1 MEEELFRESE
11 YEIGSLKGEGSK
23 RKSLNDYEFIEK
35 KGKTESSDVIGKG
48 AYGIVRLAKEK
59 ETGKL
64 VAIKMVKRE

>member
-11 YEIGSLKGEGSK
+11 YDIGSIKGDGNR
-23 RKSLNDYEFIEK
+23 RKCLNDYEFVQK
-35 KGKTESSDVIGKG
+35 KGVSESSDVIGKG

-64 VAIKMVKRE
+64 VAIKMVK

>member
-11 YEIGSLKGEGSK
+11 YDIGSIKGEGNR
-23 RKSLNDYEFIEK
+23 RKSLNDYEFVQK
-35 KGKTESSDVIGKG
+35 KGINESSDVIGKG

-64 VAIKMVKRE
+64 AAIKMVK